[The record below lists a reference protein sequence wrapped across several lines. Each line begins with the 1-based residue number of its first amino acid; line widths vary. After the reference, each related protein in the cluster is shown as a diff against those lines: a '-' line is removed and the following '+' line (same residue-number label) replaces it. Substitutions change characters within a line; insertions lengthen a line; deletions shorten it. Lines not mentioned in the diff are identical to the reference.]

1 MKNLFD
7 INVGKRIKDAR
18 KKSKLTIEDVQNLT
32 GISRQSLINYE
43 NGKGNPTL
51 KNIVDLCNLFK
62 ISPNYLIYGDD
73 NNFNNMTS
81 SLKKKVYSLVA
92 LDSDNDISYD
102 SINGIIRFKNNT
114 LKKYF
119 SYCHAMLS
127 RDDEFSKLEIID
139 MILQYLDEELE
150 KEDWYYEWIRLC

>member
-1 MKNLFD
+1 MNNLFD
-7 INVGKRIKDAR
+7 VNIGKRLKEIRDKN
-18 KKSKLTIEDVQNLT
+18 KYTIEEVQKMT

-51 KNIVDLCNLFK
+51 KVILCLCNLYK

-73 NNFNNMTS
+73 NNFDNMSS
-81 SLKKKVYSLVA
+81 SLKRKVYSLIS

-102 SINGIIRFKNNT
+102 SINGIIRFNNKE

-119 SYCHAMLS
+119 SYCHAMFFRS
-127 RDDEFSKLEIID
+127 DEFSKLEIIEK
-139 MILQYLDEELE
+139 ILQYLNEEF
-150 KEDWYYEWIRLC
+150 KE